1 MAMKD
6 YTFIAKMD
14 SQGRIRV
21 PKKGRDAKGFTPGD
35 LYEVTIKE
43 IKK

>member
-1 MAMKD
+1 MKD

-21 PKKGRDAKGFTPGD
+21 PKKGRDAKGLVPGE
-35 LYEVTIKE
+35 LYEVTIREVRK
-43 IKK
+43 